1 MIQNVA
7 LPDVRGSVNG
17 WHSVA
22 ALIDHTLLRPDAT
35 REQVTTVCE
44 QAVRYSFHS
53 VFVNPDH
60 LAHAKSVLRGS
71 GVKAGTTI
79 GFPLGATLT
88 TVKLF
93 EAAEA
98 LKLGADELDM
108 VLNIGQLKSGNR
120 QLVEGEI
127 RSLAAITHDGGAILK
142 VILETALLE
151 DKEKIFGCA
160 LAVEGGAD
168 FVKTSTGFSSAGAT
182 AKDVHLMRGVV
193 GAKLGVKAAG
203 GIRSYSQVESLVE
216 AGANRIGTSSS
227 VAIVRELGAPE

>member
-1 MIQNVA
+1 MIQNVV
-7 LPDVRGSVNG
+7 LPDVRSSLDG
-17 WHSVA
+17 WHSIA
-22 ALIDHTLLRPDAT
+22 ALIDHTLLKPDAT
-35 REQVTTVCE
+35 REQVTGLCE
-44 QAVRYSFHS
+44 QAVRYGFHS
-53 VFVNPDH
+53 VFVNPDN

-98 LKLGADELDM
+98 LKLGADEMDM
-108 VLNIGQLKSGNR
+108 VINIGQLKSASR
-120 QLVEGEI
+120 QLIEAEI
-127 RSLAAITHDGGAILK
+127 RSMAEIAHDGGAILK

-151 DKEKIFGCA
+151 DKEKILGCA

-193 GAKLGVKAAG
+193 GSKLGVKAAG
-203 GIRSYSQVESLVE
+203 GIRTYNQVEILVE
-216 AGANRIGTSSS
+216 AGASRIGTSSS

>member
-22 ALIDHTLLRPDAT
+22 ALIDHTLLKPDAT
-35 REQVTTVCE
+35 REEVTAICE
-44 QAVRYSFHS
+44 QAMRYSFHS

-108 VLNIGQLKSGNR
+108 VVNIGQLKSANR

-127 RSLAAITHDGGAILK
+127 RSLAHDGGAILK

-151 DKEKIFGCA
+151 DKEKIMGCA
-160 LAVEGGAD
+160 LAVEAGAD
-168 FVKTSTGFSSAGAT
+168 FVKTSTGFSTAGAT

-203 GIRSYSQVESLVE
+203 GIRTYDQLETLVE
-216 AGANRIGTSSS
+216 AGANRIGTSAS